1 MKSGLAVQMGIV
13 ITAAEAAK
21 GRDKMNLWRRVSIL
35 AAAAICVAFS
45 LIFAIL
51 VVAARADRNPYDQL
65 VLIGTGS
72 ALLGAGLVVVLVQ
85 VFTLLATTPMPIRQ

>member
-1 MKSGLAVQMGIV
+1 
-13 ITAAEAAK
+13 
-21 GRDKMNLWRRVSIL
+21 MNMQRRVSI
-35 AAAAICVAFS
+35 AVSAAICVVFS

-51 VVAARADRNPYDQL
+51 VIAAKSDSNPFDQL

-85 VFTLLATTPMPIRQ
+85 TFTLLATAQPTDQR

>member
-1 MKSGLAVQMGIV
+1 
-13 ITAAEAAK
+13 
-21 GRDKMNLWRRVSIL
+21 MNMYRRVSIVVS
-35 AAAAICVAFS
+35 AAICVVFS

-51 VVAARADRNPYDQL
+51 VIAAKSDTNPYDQL

-85 VFTLLATTPMPIRQ
+85 TFTLLATAQTAGQR

>member
-1 MKSGLAVQMGIV
+1 
-13 ITAAEAAK
+13 
-21 GRDKMNLWRRVSIL
+21 MNLWRRTSII
-35 AAAAICVAFS
+35 AAAAVCVAFS

-51 VVAARADRNPYDQL
+51 VVAARADHNSYDQL

-85 VFTLLATTPMPIRQ
+85 VFTLLATTPMPSPQ

>member
-1 MKSGLAVQMGIV
+1 
-13 ITAAEAAK
+13 
-21 GRDKMNLWRRVSIL
+21 MNMQRRVSI
-35 AAAAICVAFS
+35 AVAAAICVVFS

-51 VVAARADRNPYDQL
+51 VIAAKSDSNLFDQL

-85 VFTLLATTPMPIRQ
+85 TFTLLATAQPADQR

>member
-1 MKSGLAVQMGIV
+1 
-13 ITAAEAAK
+13 
-21 GRDKMNLWRRVSIL
+21 MNLWRRVSIV
-35 AAAAICVAFS
+35 AAAAICVLFS

-51 VVAARADRNPYDQL
+51 VLAAKTDRNPFDQL

-85 VFTLLATTPMPIRQ
+85 VFTLLAAGPDGGLASNRPARTEQIG

>member
-1 MKSGLAVQMGIV
+1 
-13 ITAAEAAK
+13 
-21 GRDKMNLWRRVSIL
+21 MNMQRRVSIVVS
-35 AAAAICVAFS
+35 AAICVVFS

-51 VVAARADRNPYDQL
+51 VVAAKSDSNLFDQL

-85 VFTLLATTPMPIRQ
+85 TFTLLATTQTADRG